1 MIIRSEILE
10 RFYEKVVTDEHIV
23 KQKFTVDAEKFGRAF
38 AVDKAGFMVK
48 GILIGII
55 IGLVVS
61 LFRLTIDY
69 TLKGL
74 FQLYPYLREHPRY
87 IPFYIILTL
96 ICGVILVQII
106 KPLYTKQQEN
116 SWFSSLWRTIAGAL
130 LSLCPGISAGREGPC
145 IQIGGFVAQ
154 GFCENIFSEN
164 PRNKMI
170 LVHSGMAA
178 GLGAAFSAPIAG
190 TLFLLEA
197 ISFDFSPIILF
208 TSMTATISSVMVTYF
223 FFGITPCLYV
233 SHGAS
238 LPLDQYWVLL
248 LLGVLIGGMSRVY
261 QWALFAMRKGYNL
274 APKLKNWN
282 ILLPLLL
289 VIPIGLV
296 DPHALGGSHDL
307 ILEVASQNFL
317 NIILKYPFYTMLGV
331 LFLLTVVRFVF
342 TIISC
347 DATAPTGIF
356 MPILVLGALTGA
368 LYASILIRF
377 GILQHQYYLNIVIC
391 AIAAYF
397 GASLKTP
404 FTGVILLIETV
415 GDVKYIMPVLIVTW
429 IATIINTWLKG
440 KSVYA

>member
-1 MIIRSEILE
+1 MIIRTELL
-10 RFYEKVVTDEHIV
+10 RFFGKLTTDEQIA
-23 KQKFTVDAEKFGRAF
+23 KQKLIVDAEKFGQAF

-48 GILIGII
+48 GIMIGVI

-61 LFRLTIDY
+61 VFRLTIDY
-69 TLKGL
+69 TLTGL
-74 FQLYPYLREHPRY
+74 FKLYPYLRDHPHY
-87 IPFYIILTL
+87 IPLYVVATL
-96 ICGVILVQII
+96 IGGVILVQII
-106 KPLYTKQQEN
+106 KPLYTKSKEEIT
-116 SWFSSLWRTIAGAL
+116 WFSSLWRTVAGAL
-130 LSLCPGISAGREGPC
+130 LALCPGISAGREGPC

-164 PRNKMI
+164 EKNKMV

-197 ISFDFSPIILF
+197 ISFNFSPIILF

-233 SHGAS
+233 PHGAS

-261 QWALFAMRKGYNL
+261 QWSLLTMRKGYNL

-282 ILLPLLL
+282 IFLPLLL

-296 DPHALGGSHDL
+296 DPHVLGGSHDL
-307 ILEVASQNFL
+307 ILEVASQRFL
-317 NIILKYPFYTMLGV
+317 NVILNYPFYTMLGV

-356 MPILVLGALTGA
+356 MPILVLGALFGA
-368 LYASILIRF
+368 IYASILIKF

-391 AIAAYF
+391 AMAAYF